1 MELRMSLAEA
11 AALTKTPLNTLRSR
25 WKAGKI
31 RGERDNAGKIWVWI
45 DPDLVGSR
53 KSSSKPSKGSNDAA
67 IEALMIQLDHAHT
80 ELETLRLKAAQADRL
95 EAEKPLLLGQLEDLK
110 TDRDAW
116 RRLSERRGFWNLF
129 HRSQTPRIS
138 G

>member
-45 DPDLVGSR
+45 DPDLMGSKKR
-53 KSSSKPSKGSNDAA
+53 TSKPSKGSNDAA
-67 IEALMIQLDHAHT
+67 IEALTAQLDRAHE
-80 ELETLRLKAAQADRL
+80 ELEILRPKAAEVDRM
-95 EAEKPLLLGQLEDLK
+95 EAEKSLLLGQIEDLK
-110 TDRDAW
+110 ADRDAW
-116 RRLSERRGFWNLF
+116 RRLSERRGFWGLF
-129 HRSQTPRIS
+129 RR
-138 G
+138 